1 MTMKSIPREEL
12 LAYAPEY
19 FRKLIPGDKA
29 CFTALDILAIDG
41 MSLGS
46 KLYIVVRGDLAG
58 DKALHEFA
66 CRCAERA
73 LSRVGRPDPRSI
85 AAIAAKR
92 AWLRGE
98 ITDEALAAL
107 RANAMDS
114 EIIQWRNAARKAA
127 QEAAN
132 DCAWMAA
139 MWAAHYAQKSALLA
153 LWRTESWKAAK
164 LVEDTWQVDELKK
177 MLREDEA

>member
-1 MTMKSIPREEL
+1 MTMKSIPWEEL

-73 LSRVGRPDPRSI
+73 LSRIEHPDPRSVAPI
-85 AAIAAKR
+85 EAKR
-92 AWLRGE
+92 KWMRGKISDGEMEYAYKAADNAAW
-98 ITDEALAAL
+98 DAL
-107 RANAMDS
+107 NAMGDT
-114 EIIQWRNAARKAA
+114 A
-127 QEAAN
+127 EAAACAAACASHLN
-132 DCAWMAA
+132 DAYAA
-139 MWAAHYAQKSALLA
+139 DWGAEWSACSSEYDA
-153 LWRTESWKAAK
+153 ERA
-164 LVEDTWQVDELKK
+164 WQVETLTK
-177 MLREDEA
+177 MVKEAEA